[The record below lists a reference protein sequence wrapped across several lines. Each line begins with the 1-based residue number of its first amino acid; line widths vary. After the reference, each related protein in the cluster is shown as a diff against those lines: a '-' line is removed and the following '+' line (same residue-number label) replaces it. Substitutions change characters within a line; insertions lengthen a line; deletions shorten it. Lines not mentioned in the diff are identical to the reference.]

1 MIYKKPNLDSIMENC
16 DSCCSI
22 CFESLDEKQAFQK
35 WNCSHRFHE
44 NCVQRWNNGCPM
56 CRTRRLIESQIEE
69 IEVTWSI
76 SRNPS
81 NVLDLDRMKSM
92 NIYLEDDLIPMYKNV
107 WKDRDCIDQNHSLW
121 FFKPFAVLCICENCN
136 TVQSFNRIH

>member
-1 MIYKKPNLDSIMENC
+1 MDNFDS
-16 DSCCSI
+16 CSI
-22 CFESLDEKQAFQK
+22 CFECLDPKQDFQK

-44 NCVQRWNNGCPM
+44 NCVRRWNNGCPM
-56 CRTRRLIESQIEE
+56 CRTMELIDSDQEE

-81 NVLDLDRMKSM
+81 NVLDLERMKNM
-92 NIYLEDDLIPMYKNV
+92 NNIYLEENLIPMYKNV

-121 FFKPFAVLCICENCN
+121 FFKPFAVICICENCN